1 MAPSQSL
8 LLLSAMAVCTNSLA
22 SGTRPVVRWRSRRL
36 PTAAHM
42 QEGGAQEVLLEGSEL
57 TQTFDGEQYQFRG
70 VDVLLP
76 RGSKQGLVGVN
87 GVGKSS
93 LLRVLAGV
101 DAPESGDVIVS
112 RNARVA
118 YVEQEPTLPAGST
131 AADFVYRADAPAM
144 SALRE
149 FNAAAEEAAGAVEAE
164 EAEAAAGRLA
174 RASGLMDAADAWGL
188 ETEMKRLCTEL
199 GVAHLLERPAHT
211 LSGGQRK
218 RVALAAALLQ
228 ASRTLTLALTR
239 TRTLALALT
248 LTLSRAAV
256 GARRAAARRADQ
268 PPRHRRDPLAGAGEL
283 GETRGGDTEG
293 RHAGETPG
301 GDA

>member
-8 LLLSAMAVCTNSLA
+8 LLLSAMAVCTASLA
-22 SGTRPVVRWRSRRL
+22 SGTRPVVLWRSSRL
-36 PTAAHM
+36 PTAARM

-101 DAPESGDVIVS
+101 DAPESGDVTVS

-164 EAEAAAGRLA
+164 EAEAAAARLA

-199 GVAHLLERPAHT
+199 GVAHLLERPADT

-228 ASRTLTLALTR
+228 ASRTLSLSLTR
-239 TRTLALALT
+239 ARTLVLALT
-248 LTLSRAAV
+248 LALSRAAA
-256 GARRAAARRADQ
+256 GARCAAARRADQ
-268 PPRHRRDPLAGAGEL
+268 PPGHRCDPLARGGAGREQA
-283 GETRGGDTEG
+283 D
-293 RHAGETPG
+293 
-301 GDA
+301 

>member
-1 MAPSQSL
+1 
-8 LLLSAMAVCTNSLA
+8 
-22 SGTRPVVRWRSRRL
+22 
-36 PTAAHM
+36 M

-101 DAPESGDVIVS
+101 DAPESGDVTVS

-164 EAEAAAGRLA
+164 EAEAAAARLA

-199 GVAHLLERPAHT
+199 GVAHLLERPADT

-228 ASRTLTLALTR
+228 ASRTLSLSRTR
-239 TRTLALALT
+239 ARTLALALT
-248 LTLSRAAV
+248 LALSRAAA

-268 PPRHRRDPLAGAGEL
+268 PPRHRCDPLAGAGA
-283 GETRGGDTEG
+283 G
-293 RHAGETPG
+293 REQA
-301 GDA
+301 D

>member
-1 MAPSQSL
+1 
-8 LLLSAMAVCTNSLA
+8 MAVCTASLA
-22 SGTRPVVRWRSRRL
+22 SGTRPVVLWRRL
-36 PTAAHM
+36 PTAARM

-101 DAPESGDVIVS
+101 DAPESGDVTVS

-149 FNAAAEEAAGAVEAE
+149 FNAAAKDE
-164 EAEAAAGRLA
+164 RR
-174 RASGLMDAADAWGL
+174 RAFL
-188 ETEMKRLCTEL
+188 EK
-199 GVAHLLERPAHT
+199 
-211 LSGGQRK
+211 
-218 RVALAAALLQ
+218 
-228 ASRTLTLALTR
+228 R
-239 TRTLALALT
+239 TRSPQREKSPTHADNLLPHRQELPAC
-248 LTLSRAAV
+248 V
-256 GARRAAARRADQ
+256 GEIFASD
-268 PPRHRRDPLAGAGEL
+268 
-283 GETRGGDTEG
+283 GDF
-293 RHAGETPG
+293 
-301 GDA
+301 